1 VVVRP
6 EGGELEID
14 SNDEGGRKLL
24 ELCSHFPKLKK
35 KKTIAVSQLNK

>member
-35 KKTIAVSQLNK
+35 KKFAVSQLNK

>member
-1 VVVRP
+1 VVV
-6 EGGELEID
+6 GGELEMD

-35 KKTIAVSQLNK
+35 KNLLYHN